1 MLNDPMA
8 RRSGKGKPAHEIL
21 TISHGSDLRK
31 IGADAFL
38 EFINTF
44 VDERAYLTIQE
55 KATLSQERRWLEKTA
70 REIDRGEKLALL
82 LLVGGKI
89 AGNCEVRRGE
99 TPDQMHNVTFGIAI
113 RKEFRGVGF
122 GELLLQC
129 GIEAARKRFSPR
141 NMWIDH
147 YAKNR
152 VAAQLYK
159 KVGFVE
165 VARLREYHL
174 HYGAYDDKVL
184 MEYRKKR

>member
-1 MLNDPMA
+1 MIPMA
-8 RRSGKGKPAHEIL
+8 QRSRKGKPAHEIL
-21 TISHGSDLRK
+21 TISQGSALRK
-31 IGADAFL
+31 IGADAFM

-55 KATLSQERRWLEKTA
+55 KATLKREMKWLEKTA

-82 LLVGGKI
+82 LFVDGKI

-99 TPDQMHNVTFGIAI
+99 APDQMHNVTFGIAI
-113 RKEFRGVGF
+113 RKEFRGMGF
-122 GELLLQC
+122 GELLLQS
-129 GIEAARKRFSPR
+129 GIEAARKRFRPR
-141 NMWIDH
+141 NMWVDH

-152 VAAQLYK
+152 VAAQLYR

-165 VARLREYHL
+165 VARLREYHS
-174 HYGAYDDKVL
+174 HYGTYDDKVI